1 LIGTQG
7 TTQCIFP
14 LPIGK
19 NIGKQYAIGLPE
31 KCTCPELHSIRY
43 SSEDKGFWVT
53 FSATDRKTTKTKEAH
68 VLLLEGESGKAAV
81 VTLHEY
87 KLQKVRNKLI
97 DGYKEAKE
105 RGDFY
110 FDTPLPCPELI
121 STTGQTQWVFPLPY
135 VDPLNE
141 KNINIGK
148 SCTIG
153 LPRNCTSPEIH
164 SIRYSSEDKGF
175 WVTFSAT
182 DVETKNI
189 ETAHVLLL
197 EGESGKAAVVTLH
210 EYKLQKVR
218 NKLIDGYKEAKE
230 REDFYFDTPLPCPEL
245 ISTTGDTQWIFPL
258 PIGKNIGK
266 SCTIGLPTKCTAPEL
281 HSIRYSSEDKGFWVT
296 FSATDEETKNIE
308 TAHVLLLEG
317 ESGKA
322 AVVTLHEYKLQKV
335 CNKLIDGYKEAKER
349 GDFYFD
355 TPLPCPE
362 LIAADGT
369 TQCIFPLPIGKNIG
383 KQCPI
388 GLPTECT
395 SPELHS
401 IRYSSEDKGF
411 WVTFSATDKKTNKIE
426 TAHVLLLEDVSGKAA
441 VVTFRQYIR
450 NKLIDGYKEAK
461 ERGDFYFDTPLP
473 CPELIGADGTTQCI
487 FPLPI
492 GKNIGKRCPIGLQ
505 KNCTS
510 PELLSIRY
518 SSEDKGFWVTFSA
531 TDEKANK
538 IETAQVLLLEGE
550 SGKAAVVTLRQ
561 YIRNKLIA
569 GYKEAEK
576 KGFFHFDTPLP
587 CSELIG
593 TNGQTKINLPL
604 PNKEN
609 TNIGKKCGV
618 GLTNNCISP
627 ELHSISY
634 QKDEPSGYW
643 VTFSAYSENTG
654 EHRLVRVLF
663 SDKPG
668 VKGRK
673 AILQQEIIGG
683 SDKLPMEFI
692 STSEDRTKNKQ
703 KKLENTELATVLQPT
718 KPMPLVAKG
727 LAFEQVV
734 GVLLAALNP
743 EASIIGQYCLQ
754 VEAKK
759 GVAGSGIYRV
769 RVDWCVKSEGEE
781 KGKEKIKEV
790 KWGNATSNIN
800 ETYHKHAEHLDGRD
814 YWLVML
820 KKNEEVP
827 HYTLFS
833 ELAEKSELKDKL
845 LELVAKLTEIENM
858 ALESSALNNEA
869 ILRFNAIN
877 RYLYSGLKESC
888 KLKGAARIAALS
900 SLIGNLLSCSDD
912 KLTAFCDAK
921 GHKHFFS
928 GLEANFFWNGK
939 LYSTRIKLKDLH
951 SEDQHIYDTGFS
963 FTDRLIG
970 GTTWTFARKFDRD
983 LRVMLELV
991 EPKVPRQHPVKI
1003 VEGDRNAHG
1012 WFMKPKISLGG
1023 LKIPTPLVAPKT
1035 VTEMENYGIKL
1046 KSFLG
1051 EHGYVLKD
1059 EDITFAIEYCDEV
1072 GSRV

>member
-1 LIGTQG
+1 MLTEQKQENNSAPASEDTSSTGSLSPPPNIKFLPLTKDKSCRDELSDSYIAARKEPGVVFHFST
-7 TTQCIFP
+7 P
-14 LPIGK
+14 LPCSELIDAKGRSRNVLPLPNEK
-19 NIGKQYAIGLPE
+19 NTNIGKRCSTGLPK
-31 KCTCPELHSIRY
+31 KCTYPELLSIRY

-53 FSATDRKTTKTKEAH
+53 FSATDRKTNKIETAD
-68 VLLLEGESGKAAV
+68 VLLLEGESGEAAV
-81 VTLHEY
+81 VPLHEY

-105 RGDFY
+105 AKEHKVFHFSTPLPCSELINSDGRISYALPHPNEKNINIGKRCRIGLPTKCTSPELLSIRYSIEDKGFWVTFSATDVETKKTKEAQVLLLEDVSGEAAVVTLHEY
-110 FDTPLPCPELI
+110 KLQKFRNKLIDGYKEAKEHKVFHFSTPLPCPELI
-121 STTGQTQWVFPLPY
+121 GTDGVTQNVLPLP
-135 VDPLNE
+135 NE
-141 KNINIGK
+141 KNTNIGK
-148 SCTIG
+148 HCSTG
-153 LPRNCTSPEIH
+153 LPKKCTYPELL

-182 DVETKNI
+182 DRKTNKI
-189 ETAHVLLL
+189 ETADVLLL
-197 EGESGKAAVVTLH
+197 EGESGEAAVV
-210 EYKLQKVR
+210 
-218 NKLIDGYKEAKE
+218 
-230 REDFYFDTPLPCPEL
+230 P
-245 ISTTGDTQWIFPL
+245 
-258 PIGKNIGK
+258 
-266 SCTIGLPTKCTAPEL
+266 
-281 HSIRYSSEDKGFWVT
+281 
-296 FSATDEETKNIE
+296 
-308 TAHVLLLEG
+308 
-317 ESGKA
+317 
-322 AVVTLHEYKLQKV
+322 LHEYKLQKV
-335 CNKLIDGYKEAKER
+335 CNKLIAGYKEAKEHKV
-349 GDFYFD
+349 FHFS

-362 LIAADGT
+362 LIGTDGRT
-369 TQCIFPLPIGKNIG
+369 HWVFPLPIGKNIG
-383 KQCPI
+383 KGCSI
-388 GLPTECT
+388 GLPT
-395 SPELHS
+395 
-401 IRYSSEDKGF
+401 K
-411 WVTFSATDKKTNKIE
+411 
-426 TAHVLLLEDVSGKAA
+426 
-441 VVTFRQYIR
+441 
-450 NKLIDGYKEAK
+450 
-461 ERGDFYFDTPLP
+461 
-473 CPELIGADGTTQCI
+473 
-487 FPLPI
+487 
-492 GKNIGKRCPIGLQ
+492 
-505 KNCTS
+505 CTS

-531 TDEKANK
+531 TDEETNK
-538 IETAQVLLLEGE
+538 IETAHVLLLEGV
-550 SGKAAVVTLRQ
+550 SGKAAVVTFRQ

-576 KGFFHFDTPLP
+576 NGSFHFDTPLP
-587 CSELIG
+587 CRELIG
-593 TNGQTKINLPL
+593 TQGTTKSALPL

-609 TNIGKKCGV
+609 TNIGATLGI
-618 GLTNNCISP
+618 GLPTNCISP

-643 VTFSAYSENTG
+643 VTFSAYSGDTD

-683 SDKLPMEFI
+683 SDKLPMEF
-692 STSEDRTKNKQ
+692 SSPSEDRTKNKQ

-734 GVLLAALNP
+734 GVLLATLNP

-754 VEAKK
+754 VEAEE

-769 RVDWCVKSEGEE
+769 RADWCVKSEGEE
-781 KGKEKIKEV
+781 KGKEKINEV
-790 KWGNATSNIN
+790 KWGRATHNIN

-820 KKNEEVP
+820 TENEEVP
-827 HYTLFS
+827 RYTLFS
-833 ELAEKSELKDKL
+833 DLAEKSELKDKL
-845 LELVAKLTEIENM
+845 LDLVAKLTEIENM

-888 KLKGAARIAALS
+888 KLKGAPRIAALS

-921 GHKHFFS
+921 RHKHFFS

-991 EPKVPRQHPVKI
+991 EPKVPRPHLLKI
-1003 VEGDRNAHG
+1003 IGGDRNAHG
-1012 WFMKPKISLGG
+1012 WFMKPKIYLEG
-1023 LKIPTPLVAPKT
+1023 LEIPMPPVAPKT

-1046 KSFLG
+1046 QSFLG
-1051 EHGYVLKD
+1051 EHGYVLVD
-1059 EDITFAIEYCDEV
+1059 DDITFAIDYCKKV